1 MQSSQTIIKEY
12 RNDLRLARNLKRNTT
27 NLSDVSKINSII
39 SSTEYSLFWLETGK
53 EKRAGE
59 RRETRDSY
67 DQRTTLRE
75 RIEDVE
81 KNHRILSSHGVS
93 GPVKLFIDEVM
104 SQLSDRQRECYESVY
119 LKGNTFD
126 QTAKY
131 LQISKGTVS
140 TYIERAD
147 KKIQQ
152 YLKKRGVSDKR
163 HLYSEGVI
171 NHE

>member
-1 MQSSQTIIKEY
+1 
-12 RNDLRLARNLKRNTT
+12 
-27 NLSDVSKINSII
+27 
-39 SSTEYSLFWLETGK
+39 
-53 EKRAGE
+53 
-59 RRETRDSY
+59 
-67 DQRTTLRE
+67 
-75 RIEDVE
+75 
-81 KNHRILSSHGVS
+81 
-93 GPVKLFIDEVM
+93 M